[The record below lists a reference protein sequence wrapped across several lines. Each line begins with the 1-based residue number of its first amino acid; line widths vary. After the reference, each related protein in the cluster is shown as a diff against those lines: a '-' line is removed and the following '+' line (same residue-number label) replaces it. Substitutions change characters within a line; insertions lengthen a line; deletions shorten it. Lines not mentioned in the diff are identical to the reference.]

1 MINYNLAR
9 EINFLT
15 PTYEMINKKTTK
27 GVSESFSPD
36 GMALYKKTLENFS
49 ITPNTKGTSLELAAS
64 SEQHQINREIK
75 STLNKPSI
83 EKVTI
88 PQIKAHHLFN

>member
-9 EINFLT
+9 EMNFLT

-27 GVSESFSPD
+27 GVPESFSPD

-49 ITPNTKGTSLELAAS
+49 ITPNTKGTS
-64 SEQHQINREIK
+64 
-75 STLNKPSI
+75 
-83 EKVTI
+83 
-88 PQIKAHHLFN
+88 